1 MLYAVCLGLAFA
13 LVMQAWVQ
21 VWMEAGIAITTCNS
35 FHLYG
40 ADRNCHEAFVRLS
53 TCEVGLNILISG
65 TPMVLSGLVLWAGQ
79 PISSACH
86 IQRFRCSFAVAS
98 VHKHGTVQ
106 LACWKFWRPS
116 GVLTSLDNPL

>member
-1 MLYAVCLGLAFA
+1 MPPFECDRFAQKHDSEMLYAVCLRLAFA

-65 TPMVLSGLVLWAGQ
+65 TPW
-79 PISSACH
+79 
-86 IQRFRCSFAVAS
+86 F
-98 VHKHGTVQ
+98 
-106 LACWKFWRPS
+106 
-116 GVLTSLDNPL
+116 